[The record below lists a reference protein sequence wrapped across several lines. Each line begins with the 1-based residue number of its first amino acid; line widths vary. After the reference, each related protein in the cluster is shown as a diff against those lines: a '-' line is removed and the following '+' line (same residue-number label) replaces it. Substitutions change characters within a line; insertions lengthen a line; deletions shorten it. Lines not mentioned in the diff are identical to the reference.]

1 MYYRLLD
8 IEICAEKWREKT
20 SRFPNIIISLI
31 KTSSPSIGQELT
43 ALPMPENDHDT
54 VVNRRSVAAAH
65 RNDDSDGVVG
75 EDDEPPRDETLE
87 SCILIEPHT
96 SAGNISPNG
105 LHYIAN
111 HKYRPS
117 EYTHLDNLLNPTWTY
132 LTELLPL
139 WLAPNTVTSIGGM
152 HCGLAYALLWHHAPD
167 FDEDPPNWVLFVAG
181 YCILAY
187 YTLDCMDGKQARRTN
202 SSSPLGQ
209 LFDHG
214 FDCICTLFFIATIGS
229 FLMIGGTYWIVIL
242 QTTLQLAF
250 FMAQWEEYHTH
261 VLPHC
266 AGKWCGVTEVNYA
279 MGAVTIAN
287 SFIDRAAFYQ
297 RPMEV
302 VLAPYFGDAFLSRQ
316 LPTIVRGLELRYFL
330 LTGWFVMSGILMLL
344 SLKRVMLH
352 PNISG
357 GDDAGSSSSSSPPP
371 LSSREIRNRRFNAM
385 TKLLSPLALCTA
397 AMIVPPDAIRTRY
410 LSVTLG
416 LAFSILTKK
425 MIVFSMAKM
434 AYAAVQFDVL
444 PLLLASVWIRYD
456 IRLTRTGSDFVL
468 GVLCFWFAFR
478 LLRWTNVTINQICE
492 RLDIYC
498 FRLKK
503 KD

>member
-1 MYYRLLD
+1 
-8 IEICAEKWREKT
+8 
-20 SRFPNIIISLI
+20 
-31 KTSSPSIGQELT
+31 
-43 ALPMPENDHDT
+43 MPKDDSHET
-54 VVNRRSVAAAH
+54 VVNRRNKAAVH
-65 RNDDSDGVVG
+65 RNDDYNGTGGSDDGS
-75 EDDEPPRDETLE
+75 PRDETLT
-87 SCILIEPHT
+87 SCILLEPRT
-96 SAGNISPNG
+96 LTGNISPHG

-111 HKYRPS
+111 HRYRPS
-117 EYTHLDNLLNPTWTY
+117 EYTHLDNLLNPIWTY

-167 FDEDPPNWVLFVAG
+167 FDEDPPDWVVFVAG

-214 FDCICTLFFIATIGS
+214 FDCICTLFFIATVGS
-229 FLMIGGTYWIVIL
+229 YLMIGGTYWIVIF

-279 MGAVTIAN
+279 MGVITIAN
-287 SFIDRAAFYQ
+287 SFLDRVAFYH
-297 RPMEV
+297 RPMGV
-302 VLAPYFGDAFLSRQ
+302 VLAPLLSDALPSRH
-316 LPTIVRGLELRYFL
+316 LPAFVRELELRHFL
-330 LTGWFVMSGILMLL
+330 LICWFVMSGILMML
-344 SLKRVMLH
+344 SVKRVMIH
-352 PNISG
+352 PNIAGG
-357 GDDAGSSSSSSPPP
+357 GDMNSSTSPS
-371 LSSREIRNRRFNAM
+371 LSRREIRDRRFNAM
-385 TKLLSPLALCTA
+385 TKLVSPMALCAA
-397 AMIVPPDAIRTRY
+397 AMIIPPDAIRTRY
-410 LSVTLG
+410 LSVALG

-434 AYAAVQFDVL
+434 AYAVVQFDVV
-444 PLLLASVWIRYD
+444 PLLLGSVWIRSD
-456 IRLTRTGSDFVL
+456 TRLTRAGADFVL
-468 GVLCFWFAFR
+468 GVLCFWYAFR
-478 LLRWTNVTINQICE
+478 LLRWINVTINQICE

-503 KD
+503 KI

>member
-1 MYYRLLD
+1 MPKDDHKTAVNGR
-8 IEICAEKWREKT
+8 EIAV
-20 SRFPNIIISLI
+20 SRSD
-31 KTSSPSIGQELT
+31 K
-43 ALPMPENDHDT
+43 
-54 VVNRRSVAAAH
+54 AAAE
-65 RNDDSDGVVG
+65 DLDGG
-75 EDDEPPRDETLE
+75 RDEPRDETLT
-87 SCILIEPHT
+87 SCLLSEPPVET
-96 SAGNISPNG
+96 GNISLHG

-117 EYTHLDNLLNPTWTY
+117 EYTHLDNLLNPIWTY

-152 HCGLAYALLWHHAPD
+152 HCGLAYALLWRHAPD
-167 FDEDPPNWVLFVAG
+167 FDEDPPDWVVLLAG
-181 YCILAY
+181 WCIVAY

-214 FDCICTLFFIATIGS
+214 FDCICTLFFVSTVGTY
-229 FLMIGGTYWIVIL
+229 LMIGGTHWIVVF

-279 MGAVTIAN
+279 MGLYTIAN
-287 SFIDRAAFYQ
+287 SFMDRVAFYQ

-302 VLAPYFGDAFLSRQ
+302 ILAPIGGDSLMRLIPA
-316 LPTIVRGLELRYFL
+316 IVRELELRYFL
-330 LTGWFVMSGILMLL
+330 LTCWFAMSGILMIL
-344 SLKRVMLH
+344 SLQRVMLH
-352 PNISG
+352 PNIA
-357 GDDAGSSSSSSPPP
+357 GDGS
-371 LSSREIRNRRFNAM
+371 LSRPEIRYRRINAVS
-385 TKLLSPLALCTA
+385 KLASPAVLCAAALA
-397 AMIVPPDAIRTRY
+397 VPPGAIRTRY

-416 LAFSILTKK
+416 LAFSLLTKK

-434 AYAAVQFDVL
+434 AYAAAQWDAV
-444 PLLLASVWIRYD
+444 PLSLASLWIRFD
-456 IRLTRTGSDFVL
+456 PRLTRTGADSLL
-468 GVLCFWFAFR
+468 GALCIWYACR
-478 LLRWTNVTINQICE
+478 LLRWVNVTIDQICQK
-492 RLDIYC
+492 LNIYC

-503 KD
+503 TKTKVT